1 MYSESERIVISN
13 QFKFL
18 DTLSYFSLKTSP
30 WTLKFKPNFDSAA
43 YEYER
48 AAICFKN
55 AGR

>member
-13 QFKFL
+13 QFKFV